1 MSAAAAGPPAGPGG
15 AGRPARVLVLTAS
28 VGEGH
33 DLPAR
38 VLAADLRARGAEVD
52 VADGLVAMG
61 RTMRAAGEGGMR
73 ATFGLDRLHWVFDL
87 QYLLF
92 ARLAPTRAL
101 GQWLMYRVSGG
112 RLARFVAGR
121 APDAVVSTH
130 PAITEALGQLRR
142 RGRLG
147 VSAIAAVTDL
157 ASLRY
162 WASRGIDVHLLT
174 HPESQAEVRAIAGP
188 DTRIVAVHGLTDP
201 AFLDP
206 PSREEARRALG
217 LPEAGPDHDLPGAAR
232 PEAGRDHDLP
242 GAAPPE
248 AGGERASERGGVV
261 AVSGGGWGVG
271 DLAGAARVALRVEG
285 VEAVLCLCGRNAR
298 LRARLEEAF
307 AGEPRVRV
315 LGFVDRMVDV
325 MAAADVLVHSTAGLT
340 VLEAWMLGCRP
351 ISYGW
356 GIGHIRLNNRA
367 FRRFGIADVV
377 DGEAELGL
385 AIARALAAP
394 RTTHVA
400 EIARLPAAA
409 EVVLEVAGG

>member
-1 MSAAAAGPPAGPGG
+1 VSPP
-15 AGRPARVLVLTAS
+15 RVLVLSAS

-38 VLAADLRARGAEVD
+38 VLAADLRRRGAEVD

-87 QYLLF
+87 QYAVF

-101 GQWLMYRVSGG
+101 GQWLMHRVSGG
-112 RLARFVAGR
+112 RLARFVGER
-121 APDAVVSTH
+121 EPDVVVSTH
-130 PAITEALGQLRR
+130 PAVTEALGQLRR
-142 RGRLG
+142 RGRLDMP
-147 VSAIAAVTDL
+147 VAAAVTDL

-162 WASRGIDVHLLT
+162 WASRGVDVHLLS
-174 HPESQAEVRAIAGP
+174 HPESADEVRAIAGP

-201 AFLDP
+201 AYLDP
-206 PSREEARRALG
+206 PHGAAARRALG
-217 LPEAGPDHDLPGAAR
+217 LPADGGA
-232 PEAGRDHDLP
+232 
-242 GAAPPE
+242 
-248 AGGERASERGGVV
+248 V

-271 DLAGAARVALRVEG
+271 DLVGAARAALSVEG
-285 VEAVLCLCGRNAR
+285 VAAVACLCGRNRA
-298 LRARLEEAF
+298 LRARLEAELAD
-307 AGEPRVRV
+307 EPRVRV
-315 LGFVDRMVDV
+315 LGFVERMADV

-356 GIGHIRLNNRA
+356 GIGHIRLNDRA

-377 DGEAELGL
+377 RAKSDLAP

-394 RTTHVA
+394 RVSHVD
-400 EIARLPAAA
+400 EIAKLPAAA
-409 EVVLEVAGG
+409 DVVLEAAQV

>member
-1 MSAAAAGPPAGPGG
+1 MSARGGPPDP
-15 AGRPARVLVLTAS
+15 AGRGARRRPRVLVLTAS

-52 VADGLVAMG
+52 VADGLVTMG
-61 RTMRAAGEGGMR
+61 RPMRAAGEGGMR
-73 ATFGLDRLHWVFDL
+73 ATFGLDRMHWVFDL

-101 GQWLMYRVSGG
+101 GQWLMYGVSGG
-112 RLARFVAGR
+112 RLARFVAER
-121 APDAVVSTH
+121 SPDAVVSTH
-130 PAITEALGQLRR
+130 PAVTEALGRLRR
-142 RGRLG
+142 RGRLQAPA
-147 VSAIAAVTDL
+147 VAAVTDL

-162 WASRGIDVHLLT
+162 WASPGIDVHLLT
-174 HPESQAEVRAIAGP
+174 HPESEAEVRAIAGP
-188 DTRIVAVHGLTDP
+188 DTRVVAVHGLTDP

-206 PSREEARRALG
+206 PTREEARRALG
-217 LPEAGPDHDLPGAAR
+217 VPGQGAPD
-232 PEAGRDHDLP
+232 
-242 GAAPPE
+242 
-248 AGGERASERGGVV
+248 GVV

-271 DLAGAARVALRVEG
+271 DLAGAARAALDVDGVA
-285 VEAVLCLCGRNAR
+285 AVLCLCGRNAA
-298 LRARLEEAF
+298 LRARLEETF
-307 AGEPRVRV
+307 AAEPRVRV
-315 LGFVDRMVDV
+315 LGFVQRMVDV

-367 FRRFGIADVV
+367 FQRFGIADVV
-377 DGEAELGL
+377 GSERELRP

-394 RTTHVA
+394 RRTHA
-400 EIARLPAAA
+400 EEIARLPAAA
-409 EVVLEVAGG
+409 DVVLEAARRGA